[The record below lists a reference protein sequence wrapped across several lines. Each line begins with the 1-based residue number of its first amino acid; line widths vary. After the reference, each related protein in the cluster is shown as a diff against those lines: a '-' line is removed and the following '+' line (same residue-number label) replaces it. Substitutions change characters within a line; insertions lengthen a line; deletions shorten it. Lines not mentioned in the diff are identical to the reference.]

1 MPPVVRPLPDTANAF
16 DALRCLLAA
25 AVVYSHTFFLGGYP
39 PEHFLAWTKGQ
50 AIVGEL
56 AVLGFFG
63 LSGYLVTASYTR
75 SHGLV
80 DYLGKRV
87 RRIVPGFWACL
98 AVTAFVI
105 APAIFFLRNG
115 SLGGF
120 RWFGG
125 DSSAFGY
132 VVANLAIKVNSWNID
147 GVLVH
152 ATYGGSLN
160 GSLWSLWPETLCYV
174 LVALLGAAGFFARH
188 RPLLLLG
195 VGAFF
200 VLHAAHVLVPTLGA
214 PVLPTWL
221 VLVDRG
227 RYVLAYLVGTVLWL
241 WRDRLEPD
249 RPSALLVLMALAALA
264 RFGGLQLLAPLII
277 PLALV
282 LLGHCFTLRLRHDV
296 SYGLYIYGFPVQQL
310 LAATPL
316 PRFPWPVFLAA
327 SLVVTFIFAFLS
339 WRFVERPFLRR
350 TTVATA

>member
-1 MPPVVRPLPDTANAF
+1 MSSAARQRPDIANAF
-16 DALRCLLAA
+16 DVLRCLLAV

-39 PEHFLAWTKGQ
+39 PEHFLAWTRGQ

-80 DYLGKRV
+80 DYFAKRV

-98 AVTAFVI
+98 VVTAFVI
-105 APAIFFLRNG
+105 SPIMFLLRHG

-120 RWFGG
+120 PWFRG
-125 DSSAFGY
+125 DASALGY
-132 VVANLAIKVNSWNID
+132 VISNLSITVNQWHIA
-147 GVLVH
+147 GVLDN
-152 ATYGGSLN
+152 AIYGGSLN

-174 LVALLGAAGFFARH
+174 MLAGLGLGGLLVRH

-195 VGAFF
+195 VAALLL
-200 VLHAAHVLVPTLGA
+200 LHAARVLLPNLEA

-227 RYVLAYLVGTVLWL
+227 RYFLAYLIGTVLWL
-241 WRDRLEPD
+241 WRDRIQPD
-249 RPSALLVLMALAALA
+249 WPATLLVLVALAALA
-264 RFGGLQLLAPLII
+264 RFGGLQLFAPVFV

-282 LLGHCFTLRLRHDV
+282 MAGQCFALRLTHDV
-296 SYGLYIYGFPVQQL
+296 SYGLYIYGFPVQQM
-310 LAATPL
+310 LAATSL

-327 SLVVTFIFAFLS
+327 SLAVTFVFAFLS
-339 WRFVERPFLRR
+339 WHFVERPFLRR
-350 TTVATA
+350 RADASA